1 MGTSKNSFSMKSTAI
16 LRHSELRSVAEPQQC
31 QSKLCHCTR
40 LLQQSSFKVAK
51 SIQAEHRDSK
61 LVWDHD
67 RGAEADAKGIN
78 TTSIHHFSF
87 LLWLDLVR
95 FHSRKP
101 IFRGTLM
108 YILSMNEFQSH
119 TEKTFISPLQKK
131 MAIVFSIIAVLYGIS
146 PVDFCPDT
154 VPVMGWLDDFGLMLA
169 ALLNL
174 FQQMAIDQNLIFVK
188 IAKYLKWVMIVF
200 FLFSVLMFGGIIA
213 LIVALIA
220 D

>member
-1 MGTSKNSFSMKSTAI
+1 
-16 LRHSELRSVAEPQQC
+16 
-31 QSKLCHCTR
+31 
-40 LLQQSSFKVAK
+40 
-51 SIQAEHRDSK
+51 
-61 LVWDHD
+61 
-67 RGAEADAKGIN
+67 
-78 TTSIHHFSF
+78 
-87 LLWLDLVR
+87 
-95 FHSRKP
+95 
-101 IFRGTLM
+101 M

-188 IAKYLKWVMIVF
+188 IAKYLKWVMIAF
-200 FLFSVLMFGGIIA
+200 FIFSVLMFGGIIA

>member
-119 TEKTFISPLQKK
+119 TEKTFISPLQK
-131 MAIVFSIIAVLYGIS
+131 I
-146 PVDFCPDT
+146 FCICFFDHCHTLWNFPCGFLSRHGSCD
-154 VPVMGWLDDFGLMLA
+154 GLA
-169 ALLNL
+169 RRFRTDACG
-174 FQQMAIDQNLIFVK
+174 V
-188 IAKYLKWVMIVF
+188 VE
-200 FLFSVLMFGGIIA
+200 SVSANG
-213 LIVALIA
+213 